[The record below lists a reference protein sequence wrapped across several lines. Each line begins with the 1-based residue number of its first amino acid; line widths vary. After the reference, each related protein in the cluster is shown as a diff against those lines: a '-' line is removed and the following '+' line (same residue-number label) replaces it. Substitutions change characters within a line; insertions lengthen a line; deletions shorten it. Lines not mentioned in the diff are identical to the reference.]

1 MQIKDLIPWARKD
14 APASKSAGD
23 NPVATLQRDMNQ
35 ALETFWGR
43 FGQGF
48 GNLEWPWGNGEARS
62 DVVET
67 DDAVEVTIELPGMEM
82 KDIDV
87 TVTDDMLTIKGEKK
101 TEEKKEDEHYHL
113 VERSYGSVMRQIALP
128 NEVAADKIA
137 AEFDKGVLRI
147 TLPKSPQAAEKT
159 RKIAVKAK

>member
-1 MQIKDLIPWARKD
+1 MKPFLPTLFGRGGIPA
-14 APASKSAGD
+14 
-23 NPVATLQRDMNQ
+23 
-35 ALETFWGR
+35 
-43 FGQGF
+43 
-48 GNLEWPWGNGEARS
+48 
-62 DVVET
+62 ET
-67 DDAVEVTIELPGMEM
+67 DDPFRALRRQMDDMLSDFSRGFPGWPAATQGDIAPRMDVSETENEYVVTAELPGIDE
-82 KDIDV
+82 KDIEV
-87 TVTDDMLTIKGEKK
+87 TMSDDMLTIKGEKK